1 MQSCSYDFLSELLKS
16 LLLFTVNLIS
26 PKLGKVETKE
36 TYWRNF
42 FNRLSIRAGS
52 VLTETEKPAVFDDF
66 FGTETEMEPM
76 FANFRNRERI
86 GTEISEPG
94 VPEV

>member
-1 MQSCSYDFLSELLKS
+1 MWLN
-16 LLLFTVNLIS
+16 T
-26 PKLGKVETKE
+26 
-36 TYWRNF
+36 
-42 FNRLSIRAGS
+42 RAGS